1 MGGKA
6 RQIIDNSMDEV
17 GGWFFWWWWW
27 CNLNLII
34 IKALLHSKTQPN
46 MPISQSTNLPVRT
59 IGRPPDDE
67 WLRVKWTEHSLCARP
82 RPPSL
87 PLPLRDPGPDSLTPH
102 SRQHAVSIQILPL
115 QGYCMRHKGD
125 RRTAQKGGAR
135 GEQGP
140 T

>member
-1 MGGKA
+1 
-6 RQIIDNSMDEV
+6 
-17 GGWFFWWWWW
+17 
-27 CNLNLII
+27 
-34 IKALLHSKTQPN
+34 

-115 QGYCMRHKGD
+115 QGYCMRHKVD

-135 GEQGP
+135 GGAGTYITTCIHTIEGGEDSSNGYGRRGNWG
-140 T
+140 TRE